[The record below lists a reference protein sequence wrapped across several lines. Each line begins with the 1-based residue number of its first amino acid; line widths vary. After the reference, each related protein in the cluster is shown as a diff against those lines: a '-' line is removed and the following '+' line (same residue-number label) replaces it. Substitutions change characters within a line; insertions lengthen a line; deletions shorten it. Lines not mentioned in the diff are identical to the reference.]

1 MQEEPA
7 PPYRFAALKLIPEA
21 VGGDP
26 IKAVKIES
34 APAVAFQQV
43 APVAAPTASAATAW
57 VNHLFSSDDRFVG
70 LNSQI
75 CWPYSG
81 AVMKWNF
88 STHEVV
94 TTIQGQTRYTQLQN
108 STIRCIDECTDQAIL
123 SFNLPL
129 PTEEQVEW
137 YATQTQTLESFRKR
151 LGEVVS
157 EKNFLEQYVQ
167 AFQRHLQGQ
176 LQEDARGAHQ
186 MEILIPFTH
195 RDRQGRMW
203 NATWEERCCLSDQGG
218 FCHAARKV
226 RLWSPLCSRAWQ
238 VAAHF
243 LRLERADMTR
253 VAALQ
258 APQEVPYAVPIVASP
273 SESRIVS
280 QISAESS
287 HHPVVLPQHPEVR
300 YSQLTDQPTD
310 DSDISE
316 VFFDFDDLLTTGGRM
331 VKRQAIASHC
341 AELSAQRGSQSHTPT
356 LLPTAMKYPVCLGPQ
371 GSQSHTPILLPVG
384 LPDDSNLPMEAFDF
398 DDLFQPQAL
407 LPQVATVTVAPT
419 EFKSSYRALDERDSD
434 GAAVGVQLSASA
446 SFQPLHS
453 HGAIQEQR
461 LQQNGW
467 WVDSVGGLRAPV
479 HDHWCYASDGTI
491 SGDGSLCSIQQ
502 QQHSSSLT
510 TIAVHNSTPN
520 ADGNH
525 HAYELY
531 NSVPN
536 ADGNQA
542 YRNFTNGNHFCS
554 YAANTDRADLSGSV
568 ANFGIGS
575 GAGVEKSHT
584 EVSTQVAG
592 VYDSIRLGVWENVW
606 YGVFILI
613 QLHFWYGMQA
623 NYLNRV
629 TAQPQE
635 QIPTLWLGNSLRNST
650 LEFEY
655 QAPPFMPA
663 ALTDVLW
670 HYQQPL
676 LFKLLLCCLCLLAS
690 AYVKQFDCY
699 FPQVYL
705 TASDGEDS
713 QQKQSQSCA
722 VSEAQ
727 RLKRLQ
733 EISVLVLRTTAWAF
747 VMFESTNQLLKFDFE
762 GTTFGMLLSVHS
774 LSLSL

>member
-1 MQEEPA
+1 MRLALRARTATPVCLSLTNPSVTYSSMQEEPA

-226 RLWSPLCSRAWQ
+226 RLWSPLCCRALQ

-243 LRLERADMTR
+243 LRLDRADMTR

-258 APQEVPYAVPIVASP
+258 EVPYAVPTVASP
-273 SESRIVS
+273 SESRIIS

-316 VFFDFDDLLTTGGRM
+316 VFFDFDDLLTSGEASGHCVSLRGAECATM
-331 VKRQAIASHC
+331 LSEPHAHIIADCNEVSSLFRGKYGIVGSRPHC
-341 AELSAQRGSQSHTPT
+341 QFA
-356 LLPTAMKYPVCLGPQ
+356 
-371 GSQSHTPILLPVG
+371 
-384 LPDDSNLPMEAFDF
+384 
-398 DDLFQPQAL
+398 
-407 LPQVATVTVAPT
+407 
-419 EFKSSYRALDERDSD
+419 
-434 GAAVGVQLSASA
+434 
-446 SFQPLHS
+446 
-453 HGAIQEQR
+453 
-461 LQQNGW
+461 
-467 WVDSVGGLRAPV
+467 
-479 HDHWCYASDGTI
+479 
-491 SGDGSLCSIQQ
+491 DGS
-502 QQHSSSLT
+502 
-510 TIAVHNSTPN
+510 
-520 ADGNH
+520 
-525 HAYELY
+525 
-531 NSVPN
+531 
-536 ADGNQA
+536 
-542 YRNFTNGNHFCS
+542 
-554 YAANTDRADLSGSV
+554 
-568 ANFGIGS
+568 
-575 GAGVEKSHT
+575 
-584 EVSTQVAG
+584 
-592 VYDSIRLGVWENVW
+592 
-606 YGVFILI
+606 
-613 QLHFWYGMQA
+613 
-623 NYLNRV
+623 
-629 TAQPQE
+629 
-635 QIPTLWLGNSLRNST
+635 
-650 LEFEY
+650 
-655 QAPPFMPA
+655 
-663 ALTDVLW
+663 
-670 HYQQPL
+670 
-676 LFKLLLCCLCLLAS
+676 
-690 AYVKQFDCY
+690 
-699 FPQVYL
+699 
-705 TASDGEDS
+705 
-713 QQKQSQSCA
+713 
-722 VSEAQ
+722 
-727 RLKRLQ
+727 
-733 EISVLVLRTTAWAF
+733 
-747 VMFESTNQLLKFDFE
+747 
-762 GTTFGMLLSVHS
+762 
-774 LSLSL
+774 